1 VANYD
6 VEQQGFAAS
15 NISDAAER
23 RGTEEQVD
31 ISIIGS
37 GNIAKALGASAVRAG
52 HDVTIASRE
61 AANAGATATEIGA
74 RAADDLLTA
83 VRSADVIV
91 LAVPATAAGDVANEI
106 APAAIGKVV
115 VDVTNPLK
123 GDMSGLF
130 TEGSSIAEQL
140 AQILVGAHVV
150 KGFNTLFGSVQ
161 ANPETLGTTLDA
173 LYATDDETARDEF
186 AALATSL
193 GFRPV
198 HVGPLAA
205 ARELEA
211 MALLNI
217 RLQLVANGQWQS
229 SFVLV
234 GAPDAATANSATEA
248 QAA

>member
-1 VANYD
+1 VN
-6 VEQQGFAAS
+6 
-15 NISDAAER
+15 
-23 RGTEEQVD
+23 

-52 HDVTIASRE
+52 HDVTITSRDN
-61 AANAGATATEIGA
+61 ANAATTAAEIGA
-74 RAADDLLTA
+74 KQVDDAVDAARRAEI
-83 VRSADVIV
+83 VV
-91 LAVPATAAGDVANEI
+91 LAVPATAAADVAREI
-106 APAAIGKVV
+106 APAVTGKVV
-115 VDVTNPLK
+115 IDVTNPLK

-130 TEGSSIAEQL
+130 TEGTSIAEQL
-140 AQILVGAHVV
+140 AQIVTEAKVV

-161 ANPETLGTTLDA
+161 ANPQTHGTTVDA
-173 LYATDDETARDEF
+173 LFATDDDTARDAF

-217 RLQLVANGQWQS
+217 RLQIVSNGYWQS

-234 GAPDAATANSATEA
+234 GAPESATTSPELA
-248 QAA
+248 RTAA

>member
-1 VANYD
+1 VN
-6 VEQQGFAAS
+6 
-15 NISDAAER
+15 
-23 RGTEEQVD
+23 

-52 HDVTIASRE
+52 HDVTIASRD
-61 AANAGATATEIGA
+61 AAKAAATAREIGA
-74 RAADDLLTA
+74 TSADNLLAA
-83 VRSADVIV
+83 VQHADVIV
-91 LAVPATAAGDVANEI
+91 LAVPASAAGDVAHEI
-106 APAAIGKVV
+106 APAAVGKVV

-130 TEGSSIAEQL
+130 TEGISIAEQL
-140 AQILVGAHVV
+140 AQILTGAHVV

-173 LYATDDETARDEF
+173 LYATDDDTARDEF
-186 AALATSL
+186 AGLATSL

-217 RLQLVANGQWQS
+217 RLQLVANGQWES
-229 SFVLV
+229 TFVLL
-234 GAPDAATANSATEA
+234 GAPESATANSAAEA
-248 QAA
+248 LAA

>member
-1 VANYD
+1 VN
-6 VEQQGFAAS
+6 
-15 NISDAAER
+15 
-23 RGTEEQVD
+23 

-52 HDVTIASRE
+52 HNVTIASRD
-61 AANAGATATEIGA
+61 AANAAATANEIGA
-74 RAADDLLTA
+74 RPADNLLAA
-83 VRSADVIV
+83 VGRADVIV
-91 LAVPATAAGDVANEI
+91 LAVPASAASDVAKAI
-106 APAAIGKVV
+106 APAANGKVV
-115 VDVTNPLK
+115 VDVTNPVK

-130 TEGSSIAEQL
+130 TEGVSIAEQL
-140 AQILVGAHVV
+140 AQILDGAHVV

-229 SFVLV
+229 SFVLM
-234 GAPDAATANSATEA
+234 GAPESATASSTREA
-248 QAA
+248 LAA

>member
-1 VANYD
+1 VN
-6 VEQQGFAAS
+6 
-15 NISDAAER
+15 
-23 RGTEEQVD
+23 

-37 GNIAKALGASAVRAG
+37 GNIAKAFGASAVRAG
-52 HDVTIASRE
+52 HSVTIASRDADK
-61 AANAGATATEIGA
+61 AAATAAEIGA
-74 RAADDLLTA
+74 Q
-83 VRSADVIV
+83 SADSLLSAIKAVDVVV
-91 LAVPATAAGDVANEI
+91 LAVPATAAADVAREI
-106 APAAIGKVV
+106 APVVTGKVV

-123 GDMSGLF
+123 DDMSGLF
-130 TEGSSIAEQL
+130 TDGTSIAEQL

-173 LYATDDETARDEF
+173 LYATDDDIAREEF
-186 AALATSL
+186 ATLAMSL

-217 RLQLVANGQWQS
+217 RLQLVSNGHWQS

-234 GAPDAATANSATEA
+234 GAPQAATAELAK
-248 QAA
+248 AA

>member
-1 VANYD
+1 M
-6 VEQQGFAAS
+6 
-15 NISDAAER
+15 
-23 RGTEEQVD
+23 D

-52 HDVTIASRE
+52 HVVTIASRDADK
-61 AANAGATATEIGA
+61 AAATASEIGA
-74 RAADDLLTA
+74 RPADLLAA
-83 VRSADVIV
+83 VHSADVIV
-91 LAVPATAAGDVANEI
+91 LAVPASAAAEVATEI

-130 TEGSSIAEQL
+130 TEGTSIAEQL
-140 AQILVGAHVV
+140 AQILAGAHVV
-150 KGFNTLFGSVQ
+150 KGFNTLFGSIQ

-186 AALATSL
+186 ATLATSL

-234 GAPDAATANSATEA
+234 GAPKLATANSAVA
-248 QAA
+248 RAA